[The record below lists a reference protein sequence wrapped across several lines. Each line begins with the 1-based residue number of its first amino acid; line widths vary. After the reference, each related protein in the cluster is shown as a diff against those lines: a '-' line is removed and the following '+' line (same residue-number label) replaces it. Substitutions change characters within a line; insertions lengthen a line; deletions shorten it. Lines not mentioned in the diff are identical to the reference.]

1 MEDKHTP
8 RYYELLRSRKKLPV
22 YEYLDA
28 IESKLTRHQVI
39 VVEGETGSGKTT
51 QIPQFLVHCG
61 FAHAQDAQQ
70 ARQRRCV
77 ACTQPRRVAAT
88 SVARRVAQEMD
99 VALGQQVGY
108 SIRFEDMTS
117 PQTLLKF
124 MADGL
129 LLPTRSCR
137 TIQ

>member
-1 MEDKHTP
+1 M
-8 RYYELLRSRKKLPV
+8 
-22 YEYLDA
+22 
-28 IESKLTRHQVI
+28 
-39 VVEGETGSGKTT
+39 
-51 QIPQFLVHCG
+51 
-61 FAHAQDAQQ
+61 
-70 ARQRRCV
+70 
-77 ACTQPRRVAAT
+77 AAT

-129 LLPTRSCR
+129 LLREAMADPLMQNFSVLR
-137 TIQ
+137 